1 MNLEK
6 IGKFIK
12 ERRTLKGITQ
22 EELSNKLNVSKQAV
36 SKWERGKSFPDVGL
50 LLDLSKELDVSVNDL
65 LLGGD
70 EGIVNGII
78 YYKNKVKKVFL
89 IILMILFFVL
99 SLFFLTT

>member
-36 SKWERGKSFPDVGL
+36 SKWERGKSFPDV
-50 LLDLSKELDVSVNDL
+50 
-65 LLGGD
+65 
-70 EGIVNGII
+70 I
-78 YYKNKVKKVFL
+78 
-89 IILMILFFVL
+89 
-99 SLFFLTT
+99 

>member
-78 YYKNKVKKVFL
+78 YYKNKVK
-89 IILMILFFVL
+89 
-99 SLFFLTT
+99 

>member
-89 IILMILFFVL
+89 FNYINDFILC
-99 SLFFLTT
+99 T

>member
-78 YYKNKVKKVFL
+78 YLY
-89 IILMILFFVL
+89 
-99 SLFFLTT
+99 

>member
-78 YYKNKVKKVFL
+78 YYKNKVKKSIFNY
-89 IILMILFFVL
+89 INDFILC
-99 SLFFLTT
+99 T

>member
-78 YYKNKVKKVFL
+78 YLRLLVDFC
-89 IILMILFFVL
+89 LFQVNIHYPFI
-99 SLFFLTT
+99 SDM

>member
-70 EGIVNGII
+70 EGIVNE
-78 YYKNKVKKVFL
+78 
-89 IILMILFFVL
+89 
-99 SLFFLTT
+99 

>member
-78 YYKNKVKKVFL
+78 YYKV
-89 IILMILFFVL
+89 I
-99 SLFFLTT
+99 